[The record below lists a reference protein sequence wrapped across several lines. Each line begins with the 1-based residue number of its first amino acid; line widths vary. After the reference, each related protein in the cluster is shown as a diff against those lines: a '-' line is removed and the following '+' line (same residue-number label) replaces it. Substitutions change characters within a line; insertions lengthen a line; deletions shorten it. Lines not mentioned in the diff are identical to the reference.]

1 MNLNPGQLPTYKS
14 LFPVL
19 RTQTTCF
26 VLTGRHGVSIR
37 INQIITKTLNRHGR
51 LGLVNENYKYDPEL
65 LNLKGKVWLLFSH
78 VYPLR
83 NEEKYM
89 MELLL
94 SKGSE
99 VLDVKKYKGSSVYYV
114 DTKKPKPYK

>member
-1 MNLNPGQLPTYKS
+1 
-14 LFPVL
+14 
-19 RTQTTCF
+19 
-26 VLTGRHGVSIR
+26 
-37 INQIITKTLNRHGR
+37 
-51 LGLVNENYKYDPEL
+51 

-78 VYPLR
+78 VHPFGND

-99 VLDVKKYKGSSVYYV
+99 LLDVKKYKGSSVYHV
-114 DTKKPKPYK
+114 DTKNH